1 MVLGVMPGHRVFTE
15 GREGADPQ
23 NCVMEFMDGSQSIVH
38 FDQLICASFLVKIN
52 FLAFSLLFLSNIS
65 NKG

>member
-38 FDQLICASFLVKIN
+38 FDQLICACLLVKIN
-52 FLAFSLLFLSNIS
+52 FFGIFASFSVKF
-65 NKG
+65 K